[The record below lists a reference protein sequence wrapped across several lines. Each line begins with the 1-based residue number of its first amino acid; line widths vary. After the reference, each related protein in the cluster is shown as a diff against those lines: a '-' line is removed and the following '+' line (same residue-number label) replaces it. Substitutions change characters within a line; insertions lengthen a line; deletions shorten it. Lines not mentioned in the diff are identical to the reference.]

1 MLSYLID
8 RPYESM
14 CNGDQPIAEKW
25 NELGLGHL
33 LPIKLT
39 GSAFPVHRVGDSS
52 FAVGRMDG
60 VEWRPIRDGLSI
72 GLVGGHFHP
81 QLIQRP
87 ELIPGTETK
96 DRRGLPWIIPNANPQ
111 SPYLSIPNE
120 LSWGIDGPRLV
131 PDEAYRPVMDLCVR
145 TFADVESMEA
155 IDQLWAAARCL
166 EILQLNYRIGL
177 PELAYLEQIGQ
188 PVIDREFAARV
199 VLWFIDFQLLEEI
212 VKKKQA
218 AE

>member
-1 MLSYLID
+1 MLSYRIN

-14 CNGDQPIAEKW
+14 CNGDQPIAAKW
-25 NELGLGHL
+25 QEIGLGHL
-33 LPIKLT
+33 LPIQLT
-39 GSAFPVHRVGDSS
+39 GSAFPVHRLGDSA
-52 FAVGRMDG
+52 FTVGRIDG
-60 VEWRPIRDGLSI
+60 VEWVTISEAVSI
-72 GLVGGHFHP
+72 GLHGEHFHP
-81 QLIQRP
+81 QVIQRP
-87 ELIPGTETK
+87 ALIPGTETK

-145 TFADVESMEA
+145 TFGEVESMAA
-155 IDQLWAAARCL
+155 IDQLWAASKCL

-188 PVIDREFAARV
+188 QVIDREFAARV
-199 VLWFIDFQLLEEI
+199 VLWFIDFQLLEEL
-212 VKKKQA
+212 VKKKQP